1 MEYTVKKLSHLAGIS
16 SRTIRYYDEINLL
29 KPKRISS
36 SGYRIYGENE
46 VNKLQQILFY
56 RELGVSLDSIKS
68 MLHSPTFNEV
78 SALKQH
84 LHKLLTKQQQINSL
98 IKNVKKTI
106 IMKEGNIKMTDKEK
120 FEGFKSRLLAENEEK
135 YGSEIKEKYGED
147 VVDKSYQTFKNMSK
161 AEYDK
166 MNSLSQEI
174 NIKLL
179 EAYKTGD
186 VNSNLAQ
193 EVARLH
199 KQWITMCWGYYNE
212 QAHSGL
218 VKMYVEDERFT
229 AYYDKEQPGLA
240 EFLRDSVLHFNRKEN
255 QI

>member
-1 MEYTVKKLSHLAGIS
+1 MEYTVKKLSYLAGIS
-16 SRTIRYYDEINLL
+16 SRTIRYYDEIDLL

-36 SGYRIYGENE
+36 SGYRIYGEHE

-56 RELGVSLDSIKS
+56 RELGVSLDNIKS
-68 MLHSPTFNEV
+68 ILHSPTFNEV

-84 LHKLLTKQQQINSL
+84 LHKLLAKQQQINSL
-98 IKNVKKTI
+98 IKNVQKTI
-106 IMKEGNIKMTDKEK
+106 TMKEGSLKMTDKEK
-120 FEGFKSRLLAENEEK
+120 FEGFKSKLLAENEEK
-135 YGSEIKEKYGED
+135 YGTEIREKYGED
-147 VVDKSYQTFKNMSK
+147 AVDKSYKAFKNMNK
-161 AEYDK
+161 AEYHK
-166 MNSLSQEI
+166 MDNLSKEI

-186 VNSNLAQ
+186 VNSALAQ
-193 EVARLH
+193 TVAKLH

-212 QAHSGL
+212 EAHTGL

-240 EFLRDSVLHFNRKEN
+240 KFLRDSVLVYVNKA
-255 QI
+255 